1 MAHIMRESY
10 SSPSIISKLQ
20 HKNKH
25 KIKQTILLQ
34 NKKKM
39 VAKYFNLL
47 PSHIQGTNIQCSD
60 EFVSSIE
67 TQSGFKL

>member
-1 MAHIMRESY
+1 
-10 SSPSIISKLQ
+10 
-20 HKNKH
+20 
-25 KIKQTILLQ
+25 
-34 NKKKM
+34 M
-39 VAKYFNLL
+39 VAKYFNIL